1 MVTEALERHEL
12 SALFTDMSESD
23 YQELV
28 QSISSNGQR
37 EPIRAIDGKI
47 IDGWHRYRA
56 ALDAGVQP
64 WIEEYLE
71 EEHGDIA
78 SFVIDQNI
86 QRRHL
91 SEGERARIVVRVREW
106 RAPGAKS
113 ADAEDDTRTNKQM
126 ADEAHVSVGTISRA
140 KRELKA
146 ETDPPAPTPIRPVA
160 SEYDEKYEDE
170 DDEPYTET
178 PATPSAEPPRLTR
191 EQRLEAEIEIA
202 RKDVVALTQERDDL
216 RERLGSYER
225 AENDVTAEIDNLN
238 DRLMAERS
246 QREDLQTRLDEAHAQ
261 TQRMASLVTRLR
273 ELADNN
279 DCETIMHLLE
289 E

>member
-1 MVTEALERHEL
+1 MVTEAIERHEL

-23 YQELV
+23 YQDLV
-28 QSISSNGQR
+28 QSISAHGQR
-37 EPIRAIDGKI
+37 EPIRIIDGKI

-64 WIEEYLE
+64 WIEDYQEA
-71 EEHGDIA
+71 EHGEIA
-78 SFVIDQNI
+78 DFVIDQNI
-86 QRRHL
+86 HRRHL
-91 SEGERARIVVRVREW
+91 SEGDRARIVVRVREW

-113 ADAEDDTRTNKQM
+113 ADANDATRTNKQM

-146 ETDPPAPTPIRPVA
+146 ENEPPAPARPVV
-160 SEYDEKYEDE
+160 SEYDEEYEDE
-170 DDEPYTET
+170 DDAPYTET
-178 PATPSAEPPRLTR
+178 PAAPAAEPPRLTN

-202 RKDVVALTQERDDL
+202 RRDVVALTQERDDL

-225 AENDVTAEIDNLN
+225 AENDVTAEIDSLN

-261 TQRMASLVTRLR
+261 NQQQALLVTRLR
-273 ELADNN
+273 ELADLN
-279 DCETIMHLLE
+279 DCEAIMRLLE
-289 E
+289 D